1 MALFRSVPWS
11 EPAVPAIQGAG
22 VVLRTPQM
30 ADFEAWAE
38 LRSASRAFLTPW
50 EPTWPADELSR
61 AAFRRRL
68 RRYARDLREDL
79 TYPFFV
85 FRAQDD
91 VLVGG
96 LTLSHLRRGVAQ
108 SASLGYWMGQPYAGR
123 GHMSAAVA
131 ALVPF
136 AFQTL
141 RLHRVE
147 AACVPTN
154 QPSIRLL
161 EKNGFEREG
170 YARRYLC
177 INGAWADHYLY
188 ARVREG

>member
-11 EPAVPAIQGAG
+11 EPAVPVIQGAG

-38 LRSASRAFLTPW
+38 LRAASRGFLTPW
-50 EPTWPADELSR
+50 EPTWPSDELTR

-85 FRAQDD
+85 FRAGDE

-96 LTLSHLRRGVAQ
+96 LTLSHVRRGVAQ

-161 EKNGFEREG
+161 ERNGFEREG

-177 INGAWADHYLY
+177 INGVWADHYLY

>member
-1 MALFRSVPWS
+1 M
-11 EPAVPAIQGAG
+11 
-22 VVLRTPQM
+22 
-30 ADFEAWAE
+30 
-38 LRSASRAFLTPW
+38 
-50 EPTWPADELSR
+50 
-61 AAFRRRL
+61 
-68 RRYARDLREDL
+68 
-79 TYPFFV
+79 
-85 FRAQDD
+85 FRAEDD

-96 LTLSHLRRGVAQ
+96 LTLSHVRRGVAQ
-108 SASLGYWMGQPYAGR
+108 SATLGYWMGRPYAGR

-161 EKNGFEREG
+161 ETNGFEREG

-177 INGAWADHYLY
+177 INGTWADHYLY
-188 ARVREG
+188 ARVRAD

>member
-1 MALFRSVPWS
+1 MGGYLRAL
-11 EPAVPAIQGAG
+11 
-22 VVLRTPQM
+22 
-30 ADFEAWAE
+30 
-38 LRSASRAFLTPW
+38 SRDFLTPW

-85 FRAQDD
+85 FRAGDG
-91 VLVGG
+91 VLLGG
-96 LTLSHLRRGVAQ
+96 LTLSHVRRGVAQ
-108 SASLGYWMGQPYAGR
+108 SASLGYWMGQPHAGR

-161 EKNGFEREG
+161 ERNGFEREG
-170 YARRYLC
+170 YAKSYLC
-177 INGAWADHYLY
+177 INGTWADHYLY
-188 ARVREG
+188 ARARAE

>member
-38 LRSASRAFLTPW
+38 LRAQSRDFLTPW

-85 FRAQDD
+85 FRAEDD

-96 LTLSHLRRGVAQ
+96 LTLSHVRRGVAQ

-154 QPSIRLL
+154 APSIRLL
-161 EKNGFEREG
+161 EKNRFEREG

-177 INGAWADHYLY
+177 INGMWADHYLY

>member
-1 MALFRSVPWS
+1 MALFRLVPWS

-30 ADFEAWAE
+30 ADYEAWAE
-38 LRSASRAFLTPW
+38 LRGASRDFLTPW
-50 EPTWPADELSR
+50 EPTWPADELTR

-85 FRAQDD
+85 FLSGDD
-91 VLVGG
+91 ALVGG
-96 LTLSHLRRGVAQ
+96 LTLSHVRRGVAQ

-170 YARRYLC
+170 FARRYLC
-177 INGAWADHYLY
+177 INGVWADHYLY

>member
-1 MALFRSVPWS
+1 MALFRAVPWS
-11 EPAVPAIQGAG
+11 EPAVPAIPGAG

-38 LRSASRAFLTPW
+38 LRAQSREFLTPW

-61 AAFRRRL
+61 TAFRRRL

-85 FRAQDD
+85 FRAGDD
-91 VLVGG
+91 VLLGG
-96 LTLSHLRRGVAQ
+96 LTLSHVRRGVAQ
-108 SASLGYWMGQPYAGR
+108 SAALGYWMGQPYAGR

-136 AFQTL
+136 AFQAL

-177 INGAWADHYLY
+177 INGIWADHYLY
-188 ARVREG
+188 ARVRQD